1 MEETMHSF
9 YDFLAGLFLLGLF
22 IVNLIC
28 LIVLPIAIIRHLF
41 FPLKRKEDKK
51 DGVGATTCLVTNSAP
66 SEAARTG
73 T

>member
-1 MEETMHSF
+1 MHSF

-28 LIVLPIAIIRHLF
+28 LIVLPIAIIGHLF
-41 FPLKRKEDKK
+41 FPLKLKEDKK
-51 DGVGATTCLVTNSAP
+51 DGVGATTFLVTNSKP